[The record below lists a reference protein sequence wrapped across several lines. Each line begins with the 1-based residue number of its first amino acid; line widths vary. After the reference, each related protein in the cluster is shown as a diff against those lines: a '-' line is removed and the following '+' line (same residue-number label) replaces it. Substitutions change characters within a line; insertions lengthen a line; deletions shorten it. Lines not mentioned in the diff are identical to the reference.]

1 MLSTAITDT
10 DLKKELAPAVKQAS
24 KDRAI
29 AKKKNKN
36 KLSPTPL
43 TIKKITI
50 AENCQS
56 WEDDLWQKEKLFCDS
71 S

>member
-24 KDRAI
+24 KDWVI
-29 AKKKNKN
+29 AKKNPN

-56 WEDDLWQKEKLFCDS
+56 WEDDL
-71 S
+71 